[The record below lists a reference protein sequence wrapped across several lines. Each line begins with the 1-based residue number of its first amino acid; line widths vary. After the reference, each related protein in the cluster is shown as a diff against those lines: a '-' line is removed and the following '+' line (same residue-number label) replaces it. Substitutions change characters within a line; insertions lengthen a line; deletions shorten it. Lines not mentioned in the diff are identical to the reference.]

1 VNVYALLVA
10 KLIVPDSICIYSCK
24 RMSPNGLLAT
34 AIAFS
39 SSILSK
45 AVKSSTALIYALRSS
60 NISIAVSNTSQIS

>member
-1 VNVYALLVA
+1 
-10 KLIVPDSICIYSCK
+10 
-24 RMSPNGLLAT
+24 MSPNGLLAT
-34 AIAFS
+34 ATAFS